1 VPHRLTQDDEYKGYL
16 IPEGTIVIGLVW
28 FVHFRT
34 HLLDEIVDHAHV
46 YRSILHNTEDYPDPE
61 RFMPERYLTPEGT
74 LDPSVRNPRTA
85 CFGSGRRICPGQYVA
100 DATLFITV
108 ATLLA
113 TVDIVRAKDADGVE
127 IVPEVAVTS
136 ELVSHA
142 KPFPWAARPRSREA
156 AALLATTIEMIDL
169 A

>member
-1 VPHRLTQDDEYKGYL
+1 LTRDDEYKGYL

-28 FVHFRT
+28 FVSSLVSSLH
-34 HLLDEIVDHAHV
+34 EMVDHSPS
-46 YRSILHNTEDYPDPE
+46 YRSILHNADDYPEPE
-61 RFMPERYLTPEGT
+61 RFMPERFLTPEGA
-74 LDPSVRNPRTA
+74 LDLTVRNPRTV

-100 DATLFITV
+100 EATLFMTI

-113 TVDIVRAKDADGVE
+113 TIDIVRAKDADGKE
-127 IVPEVAVTS
+127 IVPEVATTG

-142 KPFPWAARPRSREA
+142 KPFPWAARPRSRDA
-156 AALLATTIEMIDL
+156 AALLATTLEVIDL